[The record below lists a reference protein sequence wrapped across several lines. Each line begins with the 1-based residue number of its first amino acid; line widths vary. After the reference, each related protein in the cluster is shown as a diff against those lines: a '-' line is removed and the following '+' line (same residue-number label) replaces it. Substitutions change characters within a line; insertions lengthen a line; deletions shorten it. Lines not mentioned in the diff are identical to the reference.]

1 MIKMKKVGRMIF
13 ALAVSLA
20 LVLPMTAH
28 VEAAG
33 KFKDVPANHWAAK
46 IIDDAVAKGIVAGFS
61 DGTFRPDDIVSS
73 DQLLVM
79 LFNSFKSTYTSNGKT
94 VTEWDRTWL
103 RKLGNDRPW
112 MFNSFNNGETI
123 SRFEFKGASTG
134 YWAKPYVDFA
144 YAMKFL
150 DSFDVVYPHDYDV
163 FKKPVTRERASYLFG
178 EWIYRYEGLC
188 DSQYVQFAKDHAD
201 VVDLNDFTPSAISA
215 HKMDVMLAGIMRGW
229 NNHFYPQRY
238 VTRAEALTMVMELRY
253 PEKRNPFKPDLTGQ
267 YYTVVDGRISMFSD
281 KTKYEYYNKI
291 VALAKDTVK
300 TGYVAIGTLGTA
312 VYSSK
317 DAYDESLYDIKI
329 GHLDEAPKPEF
340 GVAVG
345 FSKMNYVGISYD
357 PEHNFPN
364 GGKFFDA
371 ALDLLSDGKGAELK
385 STLFASESKVTS
397 KPVEFT
403 VNGRN
408 FSLSWAGSSLFLQ
421 YNY

>member
-1 MIKMKKVGRMIF
+1 MMKRTLSIF
-13 ALAVSLA
+13 LA
-20 LVLPMTAH
+20 LVLILVSTPTFVQA
-28 VEAAG
+28 ETAG
-33 KFKDVPANHWAAK
+33 KFKDVPASHWAAK
-46 IIDDAVAKGIVAGFS
+46 TIDEAVAKGIVAGFPDS
-61 DGTFRPDDIVSS
+61 TFRPDDVVSS

-79 LFNSFKSTYTSNGKT
+79 LFNSFKTTYTSNGKT
-94 VTEWDRTWL
+94 VTEWDRNWL
-103 RKLGNDRPW
+103 RHLGNDRPW
-112 MFNSFNNGETI
+112 MFDSFNNGQTA
-123 SRFEFKGASTG
+123 SRFEFKGAPSG

-150 DSFDVVYPHDYDV
+150 DGFDVVYPHDYDV
-163 FKKPVTRERASYLFG
+163 FIKPVTRERASYLFG
-178 EWIYRYEGLC
+178 EWLDKYEGLC
-188 DSQYVQFAKDHAD
+188 DYQYVQFAKDHAD
-201 VVDLNDFTPSAISA
+201 VVDLNDFTPSPISA

-253 PEKRNPFKPDLTGQ
+253 PEKRNPFKPDMTGQ
-267 YYTVVDGRISMFSD
+267 LYTVIEGRTYMFSD
-281 KTKYEYYNKI
+281 KTKFDYYNKI
-291 VALAKDTVK
+291 VSLAKDTVK
-300 TGYVAIGTLGTA
+300 TGYVAVGDLG
-312 VYSSK
+312 VGVFNSK
-317 DAYDESLYDIKI
+317 DEYEESVYDTKI
-329 GHLDEAPKPEF
+329 GHSYEAPEPEF

-345 FSKMNYVGISYD
+345 SSTMRYVALSYD
-357 PEHNFPN
+357 PQHNFPN

-371 ALDLLSDGKGAELK
+371 ALDLLSDGRGADLK